1 MRAIQIDKFG
11 GPEVLQYRTDVPIP
25 SIKEDEVRSTPITD
39 SVTDPDIGAS
49 VEGVERLGGARCK

>member
-25 SIKEDEVRSTPITD
+25 SIKEDGVSSIPITD
-39 SVTDPDIGAS
+39 SVTDPCIGAS
-49 VEGVERLGGARCK
+49 VEDVKRLGGG

>member
-25 SIKEDEVRSTPITD
+25 SIKEAEVRPIPITD
-39 SVTDPDIGAS
+39 SVTDPNTGAS
-49 VEGVERLGGARCK
+49 VEGVKRLGGR